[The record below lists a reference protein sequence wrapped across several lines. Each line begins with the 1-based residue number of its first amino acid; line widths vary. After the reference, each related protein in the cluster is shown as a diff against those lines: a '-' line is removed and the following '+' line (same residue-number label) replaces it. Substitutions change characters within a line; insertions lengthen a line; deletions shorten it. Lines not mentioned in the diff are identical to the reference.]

1 VRELEGWRKKIF
13 AGRRPGAL
21 IDIAF
26 PSLAPP
32 RATSTLKPMNSLHTP
47 FDRPARTA
55 RPRLLIVPGLHGSG
69 AEHWQ
74 TWLQGQV
81 DGALR
86 VEQDA
91 WHVPDLEAW
100 SQRVADTVE
109 ALGPG
114 PHVVVAHSF
123 GCLATARALLCRPG
137 LDVAQ
142 ALLVAPAEP
151 SRFGAGP
158 ALPQSRLAAHSCIV
172 ASDNDP
178 WMSASQAHAWA
189 LRWGS
194 DWINLGNAGHV
205 NVDSGYGPFPL
216 AREWAAG
223 ALNRLVLRPWL
234 HAA

>member
-1 VRELEGWRKKIF
+1 M
-13 AGRRPGAL
+13 
-21 IDIAF
+21 AF
-26 PSLAPP
+26 PSLAPRFP
-32 RATSTLKPMNSLHTP
+32 PPTLGAMNSLHTSS
-47 FDRPARTA
+47 DRAAPGAL
-55 RPRLLIVPGLHGSG
+55 RPRLVIVPGLHGSG

-74 TWLQGQV
+74 SWLHGQV
-81 DGALR
+81 AGSVR

-91 WHVPDLEAW
+91 WSTPDLAAW
-100 SQRVADTVE
+100 SERVADTIA

-114 PHVVVAHSF
+114 PHVVAAHSF
-123 GCLATARALLCRPG
+123 GCLATVHALARRPA

-142 ALLVAPAEP
+142 LLLVAPAEP
-151 SRFGAGP
+151 GRFDVAGL
-158 ALPQSRLAAHSCIV
+158 LPQSRLAVGSCVV

-178 WMSASQAHAWA
+178 WMSATQAHAWA

-194 DWINLGNAGHV
+194 DWINLGQAGHI

-223 ALNRLVLRPWL
+223 VLARLDTRPWR